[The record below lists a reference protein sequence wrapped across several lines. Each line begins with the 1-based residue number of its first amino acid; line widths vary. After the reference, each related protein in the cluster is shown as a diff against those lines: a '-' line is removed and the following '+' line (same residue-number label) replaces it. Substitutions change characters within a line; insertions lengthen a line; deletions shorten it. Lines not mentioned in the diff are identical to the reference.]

1 MCDEGIKTMISA
13 FISCVH
19 GLARRISDQDLD
31 KVNFQRQGKQYAD
44 QEAAIK
50 ILGSANKGPLTLDK

>member
-1 MCDEGIKTMISA
+1 MISA